1 MTPASHPV
9 SFRTAAAFRAWLER
23 HHATARELDVRLW
36 RTHALDRG
44 MGYAAALDEA
54 LCFGWIDGVRRAVDA
69 DSFRIRFTPRKRG
82 SRWSL
87 VNVRHAE
94 RLVAAGRMHAAGLAA
109 FRARDPDDP
118 RRYAFE
124 AQPVALSPAF
134 ARKLRANAA
143 ARKYFAST
151 PPWYRRVVTWWVM
164 SARRAETRER
174 RLAHLIERS
183 ERGIAIR
190 ELHRAKTKTAKS
202 STVKS
207 KTPNSSTAQSNT
219 AKSKSPGA
227 SRRARQP
234 VTAKRRST

>member
-1 MTPASHPV
+1 MTTTTRPTG
-9 SFRTAAAFRAWLER
+9 FRTAAAFRAWLER

-36 RTHALDRG
+36 KTHAQDRG
-44 MGYAAALDEA
+44 MGYAEALDEA
-54 LCFGWIDGVRRAVDA
+54 LCFGWIDGVRRSIDA

-124 AQPVALSPAF
+124 TRPVSLSPAF

-143 ARKYFAST
+143 AWKYFAST
-151 PPWYRRVVTWWVM
+151 PPWYRRVVSFWVM
-164 SARRAETRER
+164 SAKQEETRAR

-183 ERGIAIR
+183 AQGIAIR
-190 ELHRAKTKTAKS
+190 ELHRSKAKAAAPQARASRHRKS
-202 STVKS
+202 SM
-207 KTPNSSTAQSNT
+207 P
-219 AKSKSPGA
+219 
-227 SRRARQP
+227 
-234 VTAKRRST
+234 KRGKA